1 VPFSLDVIEQ
11 DVLDFLVTT
20 VFPGQEVV
28 EEAIPDIQTLKR
40 TATGAVNPYVVVQ
53 LGDPQPWGSYSF
65 MGPRGDDYSLPVYI
79 QIVVPKPSIGRS
91 LRSRAIDL
99 FLGAS
104 FEWAGEVRKRV
115 SGGQFP
121 IKNSDGAV
129 EAYLYPASFGLLI
142 QLHTITTP

>member
-11 DVLDFLVTT
+11 DVLDFLTTT

-28 EEAIPDIQTLKR
+28 EEAIPDIRTLKR
-40 TATGAVNPYVVVQ
+40 TATGAVDPYVVVQ
-53 LGDPQPWGSYSF
+53 LGDTQPWGASSF
-65 MGPRGDDYSLPVYI
+65 VGPRGDDYSLPVYL
-79 QIVVPKPSIGRS
+79 QMVVPVPSIGRK

-104 FEWAGEVRKRV
+104 FDWAGAVRKRV

-129 EAYLYPASFGLLI
+129 EAYLYPASFGILI
-142 QLHTITTP
+142 QLHTITAP